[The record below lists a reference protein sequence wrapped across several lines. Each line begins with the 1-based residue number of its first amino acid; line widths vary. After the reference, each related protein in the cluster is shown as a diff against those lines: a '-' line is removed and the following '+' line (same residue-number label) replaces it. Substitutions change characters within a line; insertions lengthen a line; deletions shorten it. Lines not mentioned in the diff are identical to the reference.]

1 MVSITAR
8 KAAAQVSPEASAV
21 PTPPPEGDEATGRAR
36 SPRLRLAELAS
47 ALSTWPWLDTLRTLR
62 ERFREDRLGLTASS
76 LTFTTLI
83 ALVPLV
89 TVMLAAFSAFP
100 MFAAFQSA
108 LETYFLQALVP
119 DGIAKPVL
127 RALTQFASKASH
139 MGSLGLVL
147 LVVTA
152 LALMLTIDRALNAI
166 WRVKKPRPLGQ
177 RVLVYWA
184 ALTLGP
190 LALGISLTMTS
201 YALSASRGVVNALP
215 GGLAFVL
222 NVIEFTLVTMA
233 AAGLFH
239 YMPNTFVR
247 WRHACAGALFVATGL
262 EVAKVGLAWYV
273 DAVPTFSAVYGAFA
287 TAPILLLW
295 VYLAWVTVLLGA
307 VIAAYAPSLQMGMRR
322 PASTAGA
329 AFELALAVLRE
340 LHLAHRGDA
349 HGRSLK
355 EIAQALRIDAL
366 NIEAT
371 LDQLAALDWV
381 ARLDEDGAQR
391 HVLLCDAE
399 RTLAAP
405 LVNALLLKPSSGSA
419 AFREAAG
426 IERLT
431 LAQLLRR

>member
-1 MVSITAR
+1 MVSLSAR
-8 KAAAQVSPEASAV
+8 KAALTERV
-21 PTPPPEGDEATGRAR
+21 
-36 SPRLRLAELAS
+36 AELART
-47 ALSTWPWLDTLRTLR
+47 LSNWPWVDTLRTLR

-89 TVMLAAFSAFP
+89 TVMLAVFSAFP

-119 DGIAKPVL
+119 EGIAKPVL
-127 RALTQFASKASH
+127 RALTQFAAKANR
-139 MGSLGLVL
+139 MGSLGLGL

-201 YALSASRGVVNALP
+201 YALSASRGVVDALP

-222 NVIEFTLVTMA
+222 NVIEFVLVAVA

-247 WRHACAGALFVATGL
+247 WRHAWAGAIFVAVGL

-273 DAVPTFSAVYGAFA
+273 ETVPTFSAVYGAFA

-295 VYLAWVTVLLGA
+295 IYLVWVIVLLGA

-322 PASTAGA
+322 PAGTVGA

-340 LHLAHRGDA
+340 LHLAHRGEA
-349 HGRSLK
+349 RGRSLQQ
-355 EIAQALRIDAL
+355 IAQALHIDAPH
-366 NIEAT
+366 IEAV
-371 LDQLAALDWV
+371 LDQLVAMDWV
-381 ARLDEDGAQR
+381 ARLDEEDAQR

-405 LVNALLLKPSSGSA
+405 LVDALLLKASAGSA

-431 LAQLLRR
+431 LAQMLRR